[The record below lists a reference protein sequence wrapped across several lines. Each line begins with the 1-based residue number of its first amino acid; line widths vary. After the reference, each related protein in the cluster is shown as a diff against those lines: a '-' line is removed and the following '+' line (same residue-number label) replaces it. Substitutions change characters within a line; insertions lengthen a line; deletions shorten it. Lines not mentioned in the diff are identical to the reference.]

1 MGKLEGL
8 LWNKGK
14 NEVILEDWN
23 PIGNFPMNPFGTKD
37 LSSNESFE
45 IPMEWLIM

>member
-23 PIGNFPMNPFGTKD
+23 KG

-45 IPMEWLIM
+45 IPTEWLII